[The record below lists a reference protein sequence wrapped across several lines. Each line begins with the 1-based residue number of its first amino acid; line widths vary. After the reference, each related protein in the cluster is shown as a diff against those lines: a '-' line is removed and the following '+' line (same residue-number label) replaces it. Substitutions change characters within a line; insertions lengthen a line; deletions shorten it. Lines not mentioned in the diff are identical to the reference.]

1 MLYLTEVC
9 DGVKYVDFER
19 NITVKSFRVSFAYE
33 YTMAFNPRK
42 VLEEPNFEIR
52 EQNHIIL
59 FSVCC

>member
-33 YTMAFNPRK
+33 YILPVYVYSCN
-42 VLEEPNFEIR
+42 
-52 EQNHIIL
+52 IIGHL
-59 FSVCC
+59 QKELKLNYSF